1 MSSSN
6 QNIQTS
12 PSTSSQNLNSIINT
26 NTSNNTNNNEEE
38 NITCYIRCRPLNS
51 REIELNANCIEISKD
66 KKSINLKNY
75 EHNYTY
81 DKIFPAETDQK
92 TIFQEIGLPLVKK
105 FLSGYNST
113 IFAYGQT
120 GTGKTH
126 TIIGP
131 LESLFDDKNENFGLI
146 PNVLNFLF
154 EQKEEAKKIIK
165 ESSKEK
171 VEKIDYSLSCSCIE
185 IYNEQLIDLL
195 NNNSQ
200 FDKADEILKIREDPK
215 KGMYIENLTE
225 QEIDSAKKAKELL
238 ISGFKNRHVAS
249 TSMNR
254 ESSRSHLIY
263 TLFLSTELEIGDGVL
278 IMRSSRMH
286 LVDLA
291 GSERQKYTNT
301 QGQRIKEAGNINK
314 SLSILGNVINAVIEF
329 NEGKTKFVP
338 FRDSK
343 LTYYLKDS
351 IGGNSKTVI
360 IGNISQSYIQI
371 NETQSTLNF
380 IQRAKMIKNKAK
392 IIENVN
398 DIVKMLQ
405 NEIKN
410 LKMTNETLNKK
421 IEDLIKENEE
431 QKKNMEILNK
441 KNKNIHS
448 KKNKDMEDKIRQELV
463 NEFKKKKNS
472 NLSSSDKNSHYHEI
486 SQDGEHENF
495 NNLISK
501 NDIKQLFEKIN
512 HVLSFEEE
520 INENFKFLDMNNVS
534 SIENFLVQ
542 KEIYSNEVRNQ
553 IDDIINNKETY
564 IKDLANVDKLKD
576 KIKIFRIKQENKK
589 LLQEN
594 NVYKAIAEYFVKQT
608 NIEEK
613 KESLSKDIIKQFI
626 ETNIEL
632 NNFYKKNFDIN
643 NEYLV
648 VKKSYIEKLKFQ
660 IDELKL
666 QDERNN
672 KTIDS
677 IQNENFLLTM
687 ELSKYKENLKN
698 NIACSEEKTD
708 KFLELKKSI
717 FSSDNLNENGNE
729 LNDIGDNN
737 IQKNLNL
744 INDEF
749 NNFLETKESKEFK
762 NRLRASIL
770 SNNNELDNNNLKN
783 DKNS

>member
-1 MSSSN
+1 MSSTQN
-6 QNIQTS
+6 QN
-12 PSTSSQNLNSIINT
+12 P
-26 NTSNNTNNNEEE
+26 NNDEE
-38 NITCYIRCRPLNS
+38 NITCYVRCRPLNQ
-51 REIELNANCIEISKD
+51 RELELGANCIDISKD
-66 KKSINLKNY
+66 KKSITLKNY
-75 EHNYTY
+75 DNNYIY

-92 TIFQEIGLPLVKK
+92 TIFDEIGLPLVKK

-131 LESLFDDKNENFGLI
+131 LESLFDDNNDNFGLI
-146 PNVLNFLF
+146 PNILNFLF
-154 EQKEEAKKIIK
+154 NNKEEATNIIRS
-165 ESSKEK
+165 SSKEK
-171 VEKIDYSLSCSCIE
+171 AEKIDYSLSCSCIE
-185 IYNEQLIDLL
+185 IYQEHLIDLL
-195 NNNSQ
+195 SSNNGG
-200 FDKADEILKIREDPK
+200 FEKEDEILKIREDPK

-225 QEIDSAKKAKELL
+225 LEISSAKKAKEAL

-263 TLFLSTELEIGDGVL
+263 TLFLISSFEMDGGL
-278 IMRSSRMH
+278 IITRTSRLH

-301 QGQRIKEAGNINK
+301 QGVRIKEAGNINK

-360 IGNISQSYIQI
+360 IGNISQSYIQM

-398 DIVKMLQ
+398 DTVKLLQ
-405 NEIKN
+405 SEIKS
-410 LKMTNETLNKK
+410 LKQANEELTKK
-421 IEDLIKENEE
+421 INELTKENEE
-431 QKKNMEILNK
+431 NKKNMETLTKKYKSNNK
-441 KNKNIHS
+441 KS
-448 KKNKDMEDKIRQELV
+448 RDLEDKIRQELV
-463 NEFKKKKNS
+463 SEFRKTKGGSGIEKTAS
-472 NLSSSDKNSHYHEI
+472 TEHDL
-486 SQDGEHENF
+486 DGELQNYSSF
-495 NNLISK
+495 VSK
-501 NDIKQLFEKIN
+501 NDLKQLFDKIN

-553 IDDIINNKETY
+553 IDEIINNKE
-564 IKDLANVDKLKD
+564 IFAELKNSDVIKD
-576 KIKIFRIKQENKK
+576 KIKIFTLTQENKRM
-589 LLQEN
+589 LQEN
-594 NVYKAIAEYFVKQT
+594 NVYKSITDYFVKQT

-613 KESLSKDIIKQFI
+613 KESLSKDIINQFI
-626 ETNIEL
+626 DTNKEL
-632 NNFYKKNFDIN
+632 INFYKKNLDVN
-643 NEYLV
+643 NEYLIV
-648 VKKSYIEKLKFQ
+648 QKSYIEKLKFQ
-660 IDELKL
+660 IEELKL

-672 KTIDS
+672 KMIDS

-687 ELSKYKENLKN
+687 ELSKYKENSKN
-698 NIACSEEKTD
+698 INGSAEKGNFMLD
-708 KFLELKKSI
+708 MKKSL
-717 FSSDNLNENGNE
+717 F
-729 LNDIGDNN
+729 LNDNDVPES
-737 IQKNLNL
+737 KESLNL
-744 INDEF
+744 ENNDF
-749 NNFLETKESKEFK
+749 NNLLQTKESEEFA
-762 NRLRASIL
+762 NRLRASVL
-770 SNNNELDNNNLKN
+770 GSSTFGQSLTNNNTQNG
-783 DKNS
+783 DKKENV

>member
-1 MSSSN
+1 MSSSS
-6 QNIQTS
+6 QNLQYS
-12 PSTSSQNLNSIINT
+12 PSTSKQNSNSNINT
-26 NTSNNTNNNEEE
+26 INNNNINNNEEE
-38 NITCYIRCRPLNS
+38 NITCYVRCRPLNS

-154 EQKEEAKKIIK
+154 EQKEEAKNIIK

-171 VEKIDYSLSCSCIE
+171 VEKVDYTLSCSCIE

-195 NNNSQ
+195 NNNTQ

-249 TSMNR
+249 TNLNR

-278 IMRSSRMH
+278 IMRQSRMH

-410 LKMTNETLNKK
+410 LKETNEALNKK
-421 IEDLIKENEE
+421 IEELIKENEE
-431 QKKNMEILNK
+431 Q
-441 KNKNIHS
+441 

-472 NLSSSDKNSHYHEI
+472 NLSTSDKNTHYHEI
-486 SQDGEHENF
+486 SQDNELQNYS
-495 NNLISK
+495 NLITK
-501 NDIKQLFEKIN
+501 NDFKQLFEKIN

-553 IDDIINNKETY
+553 IDDIINNKEMY
-564 IKDLANVDKLKD
+564 IKELTSIDKLKD
-576 KIKIFRIKQENKK
+576 KIKIFTIMQENKK

-717 FSSDNLNENGNE
+717 FSNDNNI
-729 LNDIGDNN
+729 NDIEDNN

-762 NRLRASIL
+762 DRLRASIL
-770 SNNNELDNNNLKN
+770 LNNNDNDNNIKN

>member
-6 QNIQTS
+6 ITNQNPNSTIQT
-12 PSTSSQNLNSIINT
+12 
-26 NTSNNTNNNEEE
+26 NNGANNDEE
-38 NITCYIRCRPLNS
+38 NITCYVRCRPLNS
-51 REIELNANCIEISKD
+51 RELELNANCIEISKD
-66 KKSINLKNY
+66 KKSISLKNY
-75 EHNYTY
+75 DHNYTY

-146 PNVLNFLF
+146 PNILSFLF

-165 ESSKEK
+165 ESTKEK
-171 VEKIDYSLSCSCIE
+171 VEKVDYNLSCSCIE

-195 NNNSQ
+195 NNNTQ

-225 QEIDSAKKAKELL
+225 QEISSAKKAKELL

-263 TLFLSTELEIGDGVL
+263 TLFLSTEIELGDGV
-278 IMRSSRMH
+278 IIGRSSRMH

-392 IIENVN
+392 IVENVN

-410 LKMTNETLNKK
+410 LKQTNEDLNKK
-421 IEDLIKENEE
+421 IEELIKENEE
-431 QKKNMEILNK
+431 QKKSMELMNK
-441 KNKNIHS
+441 KNKNIHA
-448 KKNKDMEDKIRQELV
+448 KKNRDLEDKLRQELV
-463 NEFKKKKNS
+463 SEFRKKKNN
-472 NLSSSDKNSHYHEI
+472 NLTSSSKDLP
-486 SQDGEHENF
+486 QENDLLQ
-495 NNLISK
+495 NYSNLISK
-501 NDIKQLFEKIN
+501 NDLKQLFEKIN
-512 HVLSFEEE
+512 HVLSFENE

-542 KEIYSNEVRNQ
+542 KEIYSNEIRNQ
-553 IDDIINNKETY
+553 IDEIINNKDAY
-564 IKDLANVDKLKD
+564 IEELKNTDKLKD
-576 KIKIFRIKQENKK
+576 KIKIFNLTQENKK

-626 ETNIEL
+626 ETNKEL
-632 NNFYKKNFDIN
+632 SEFYKKNFDVN
-643 NEYLV
+643 NEYLIV
-648 VKKSYIEKLKFQ
+648 QKSFIEKLKFQ

-687 ELSKYKENLKN
+687 ELAKYKENLKN
-698 NIACSEEKTD
+698 NIACSEEKNN

-717 FSSDNLNENGNE
+717 FLNEDNSGNNNGENIE
-729 LNDIGDNN
+729 DNN
-737 IQKNLNL
+737 IQKNLDF
-744 INDEF
+744 INDDF
-749 NNFLETKESKEFK
+749 NNFLQTKESKEFT

-770 SNNNELDNNNLKN
+770 ANNDIDNNINN
-783 DKNS
+783 DKNK

>member
-1 MSSSN
+1 MSSTSITN
-6 QNIQTS
+6 QNTNSTIQT
-12 PSTSSQNLNSIINT
+12 
-26 NTSNNTNNNEEE
+26 NNPTNNDEE
-38 NITCYIRCRPLNS
+38 NITCYVRCRPLNS
-51 REIELNANCIEISKD
+51 RELELNANCIEISKD
-66 KKSINLKNY
+66 KTSISLKNY
-75 EHNYTY
+75 DHNYTY

-146 PNVLNFLF
+146 PNILNFLF

-171 VEKIDYSLSCSCIE
+171 VEKVDYNLSCSCIE

-195 NNNSQ
+195 NNSTQ

-225 QEIDSAKKAKELL
+225 QEINSAKKAKELL

-263 TLFLSTELEIGDGVL
+263 TLFLSTEIELGDGVV

-371 NETQSTLNF
+371 SETQSTLNF

-392 IIENVN
+392 IVENVN

-410 LKMTNETLNKK
+410 LKQTNEDLNKK
-421 IEDLIKENEE
+421 IEELIKENEE
-431 QKKNMEILNK
+431 QKKNMELMSK

-448 KKNKDMEDKIRQELV
+448 KKNRDLEDKLRQELV
-463 NEFKKKKNS
+463 SEFRKKKNS
-472 NLSSSDKNSHYHEI
+472 NINSSSKDL
-486 SQDGEHENF
+486 SQETDLLQNYS
-495 NNLISK
+495 NLISK
-501 NDIKQLFEKIN
+501 NDLKQLFEKIN
-512 HVLSFEEE
+512 HVLSFENE

-542 KEIYSNEVRNQ
+542 KEIYSNEIRNQ
-553 IDDIINNKETY
+553 IDEIINNKDAY
-564 IKDLANVDKLKD
+564 IEELKNKDKLKD
-576 KIKIFRIKQENKK
+576 KIKIFNLTQDNKK

-626 ETNIEL
+626 ETNKEL
-632 NNFYKKNFDIN
+632 TEFYKKNFDIN
-643 NEYLV
+643 NDYLIV
-648 VKKSYIEKLKFQ
+648 QKSYIEKLKFQ

-677 IQNENFLLTM
+677 IQNENFLITM
-687 ELSKYKENLKN
+687 ELAKYKENIKN
-698 NIACSEEKTD
+698 NIACSEEKNN

-717 FSSDNLNENGNE
+717 FLNEEN
-729 LNDIGDNN
+729 DNN
-737 IQKNLNL
+737 VDDNNVQKNLDF
-744 INDEF
+744 INDDF
-749 NNFLETKESKEFK
+749 NNFLQTKESKEFT

-770 SNNNELDNNNLKN
+770 ANNDIDNNINN
-783 DKNS
+783 DKNK

>member
-1 MSSSN
+1 
-6 QNIQTS
+6 
-12 PSTSSQNLNSIINT
+12 
-26 NTSNNTNNNEEE
+26 
-38 NITCYIRCRPLNS
+38 
-51 REIELNANCIEISKD
+51 
-66 KKSINLKNY
+66 
-75 EHNYTY
+75 
-81 DKIFPAETDQK
+81 
-92 TIFQEIGLPLVKK
+92 
-105 FLSGYNST
+105 
-113 IFAYGQT
+113 
-120 GTGKTH
+120 
-126 TIIGP
+126 
-131 LESLFDDKNENFGLI
+131 
-146 PNVLNFLF
+146 
-154 EQKEEAKKIIK
+154 
-165 ESSKEK
+165 
-171 VEKIDYSLSCSCIE
+171 
-185 IYNEQLIDLL
+185 
-195 NNNSQ
+195 
-200 FDKADEILKIREDPK
+200 
-215 KGMYIENLTE
+215 
-225 QEIDSAKKAKELL
+225 
-238 ISGFKNRHVAS
+238 
-249 TSMNR
+249 
-254 ESSRSHLIY
+254 
-263 TLFLSTELEIGDGVL
+263 
-278 IMRSSRMH
+278 
-286 LVDLA
+286 
-291 GSERQKYTNT
+291 
-301 QGQRIKEAGNINK
+301 
-314 SLSILGNVINAVIEF
+314 
-329 NEGKTKFVP
+329 
-338 FRDSK
+338 
-343 LTYYLKDS
+343 
-351 IGGNSKTVI
+351 
-360 IGNISQSYIQI
+360 
-371 NETQSTLNF
+371 
-380 IQRAKMIKNKAK
+380 MIKNKAK

-410 LKMTNETLNKK
+410 LKETNEALNKK
-421 IEDLIKENEE
+421 IEELIKENEE

-441 KNKNIHS
+441 KNKNIYS

-486 SQDGEHENF
+486 SQDNEFQNYS
-495 NNLISK
+495 NLITK
-501 NDIKQLFEKIN
+501 NDFKQLFEKIN

-520 INENFKFLDMNNVS
+520 INENFKFLDMNNVDMNNVS

-553 IDDIINNKETY
+553 IDDIINNKEMY
-564 IKDLANVDKLKD
+564 IKELTNIDKLKD
-576 KIKIFRIKQENKK
+576 KIKIFTIMQENKK

-717 FSSDNLNENGNE
+717 FSNDNNI
-729 LNDIGDNN
+729 NDQDDNN

-762 NRLRASIL
+762 DRLRASIL
-770 SNNNELDNNNLKN
+770 LNNNDNDNNIKN

>member
-1 MSSSN
+1 
-6 QNIQTS
+6 
-12 PSTSSQNLNSIINT
+12 
-26 NTSNNTNNNEEE
+26 
-38 NITCYIRCRPLNS
+38 
-51 REIELNANCIEISKD
+51 
-66 KKSINLKNY
+66 
-75 EHNYTY
+75 
-81 DKIFPAETDQK
+81 
-92 TIFQEIGLPLVKK
+92 
-105 FLSGYNST
+105 
-113 IFAYGQT
+113 
-120 GTGKTH
+120 
-126 TIIGP
+126 
-131 LESLFDDKNENFGLI
+131 
-146 PNVLNFLF
+146 
-154 EQKEEAKKIIK
+154 
-165 ESSKEK
+165 
-171 VEKIDYSLSCSCIE
+171 
-185 IYNEQLIDLL
+185 
-195 NNNSQ
+195 
-200 FDKADEILKIREDPK
+200 
-215 KGMYIENLTE
+215 
-225 QEIDSAKKAKELL
+225 
-238 ISGFKNRHVAS
+238 
-249 TSMNR
+249 
-254 ESSRSHLIY
+254 
-263 TLFLSTELEIGDGVL
+263 
-278 IMRSSRMH
+278 
-286 LVDLA
+286 
-291 GSERQKYTNT
+291 
-301 QGQRIKEAGNINK
+301 
-314 SLSILGNVINAVIEF
+314 
-329 NEGKTKFVP
+329 
-338 FRDSK
+338 
-343 LTYYLKDS
+343 
-351 IGGNSKTVI
+351 
-360 IGNISQSYIQI
+360 
-371 NETQSTLNF
+371 
-380 IQRAKMIKNKAK
+380 MIKNKAK

-410 LKMTNETLNKK
+410 LKETNEALNKK
-421 IEDLIKENEE
+421 IEELIKENEE

-441 KNKNIHS
+441 KNKNIYS

-472 NLSSSDKNSHYHEI
+472 NLSTSDKNSHYHEI
-486 SQDGEHENF
+486 SQDNELQNYS
-495 NNLISK
+495 NLITK
-501 NDIKQLFEKIN
+501 NDFKQLFEKIN

-553 IDDIINNKETY
+553 IDDIINNKEMY
-564 IKDLANVDKLKD
+564 IKELTNIDKLKD
-576 KIKIFRIKQENKK
+576 KIKIFSIMQENKK

-717 FSSDNLNENGNE
+717 FSSDNNI
-729 LNDIGDNN
+729 NDIEDNN

-762 NRLRASIL
+762 DRLRASIL
-770 SNNNELDNNNLKN
+770 LNNNDNDNNIKN

>member
-1 MSSSN
+1 M
-6 QNIQTS
+6 
-12 PSTSSQNLNSIINT
+12 
-26 NTSNNTNNNEEE
+26 
-38 NITCYIRCRPLNS
+38 
-51 REIELNANCIEISKD
+51 
-66 KKSINLKNY
+66 
-75 EHNYTY
+75 
-81 DKIFPAETDQK
+81 
-92 TIFQEIGLPLVKK
+92 
-105 FLSGYNST
+105 
-113 IFAYGQT
+113 
-120 GTGKTH
+120 
-126 TIIGP
+126 
-131 LESLFDDKNENFGLI
+131 
-146 PNVLNFLF
+146 LNFLF

-564 IKDLANVDKLKD
+564 IKELANVDKLKD
-576 KIKIFRIKQENKK
+576 KIKIFSLKQENKK

-749 NNFLETKESKEFK
+749 NNFLETK
-762 NRLRASIL
+762 
-770 SNNNELDNNNLKN
+770 
-783 DKNS
+783 

>member
-1 MSSSN
+1 MSSS
-6 QNIQTS
+6 IQTS
-12 PSTSSQNLNSIINT
+12 PSSQ
-26 NTSNNTNNNEEE
+26 SNNNNSNDEE
-38 NITCYIRCRPLNS
+38 NITCYVRCRPLNS
-51 REIELNANCIEISKD
+51 RELELNANCIEISKD
-66 KKSINLKNY
+66 QKSIKLKNNN
-75 EHNYTY
+75 ERNYTY
-81 DKIFPAETDQK
+81 DKIFSSETDQK
-92 TIFQEIGLPLVKK
+92 TIFNEIGLPLVKK
-105 FLSGYNST
+105 FLAGYNST

-120 GTGKTH
+120 GAGKTH

-146 PNVLNFLF
+146 PNILNFLF
-154 EQKEEAKKIIK
+154 EKKEEAINIIK
-165 ESSKEK
+165 ESTKEK
-171 VEKIDYSLSCSCIE
+171 LEKVDYTLTCSCIE

-195 NNNSQ
+195 NNNTQ
-200 FDKADEILKIREDPK
+200 FDKSDEILKIREDPK

-225 QEIDSAKKAKELL
+225 QEINSAKKAKELL

-249 TSMNR
+249 TSMNH

-263 TLFLSTELEIGDGVL
+263 TLFLSTKLELGDGIL
-278 IMRSSRMH
+278 KMRSSRLH

-301 QGQRIKEAGNINK
+301 TGQRIKEAGNINK

-360 IGNISQSYIQI
+360 IGNISQSFIQI

-380 IQRAKMIKNKAK
+380 IQRAKMIKNKSK

-398 DIVKMLQ
+398 DMVKMLQ

-410 LKMTNETLNKK
+410 LKIINEELNKK
-421 IEDLIKENEE
+421 LEDLIKENDE
-431 QKKNMEILNK
+431 QKKNIEIINK
-441 KNKNIHS
+441 KNKNI
-448 KKNKDMEDKIRQELV
+448 KKNKDLEDKIRQELV
-463 NEFKKKKNS
+463 HEFRKNKNINLKDISQENEIQNLNNNS
-472 NLSSSDKNSHYHEI
+472 NFL
-486 SQDGEHENF
+486 
-495 NNLISK
+495 SK
-501 NDIKQLFEKIN
+501 NDLKILFEKIN
-512 HVLSFEEE
+512 HILSFEDE

-542 KEIYSNEVRNQ
+542 KEIYSNEVRNH
-553 IDDIINNKETY
+553 IDDIINNKEIY
-564 IKDLANVDKLKD
+564 IKEINNNNDKLKD
-576 KIKIFRIKQENKK
+576 KIKIFYLTQDNKK
-589 LLQEN
+589 LLYEN
-594 NVYKAIAEYFVKQT
+594 NVYKSIAEYFVKQT

-613 KESLSKDIIKQFI
+613 KESLSKDIINKFI
-626 ETNIEL
+626 ETNKEL
-632 NNFYKKNFDIN
+632 SEFYKKHFDIN
-643 NEYLV
+643 NEYIIIQ
-648 VKKSYIEKLKFQ
+648 KSYLEKLKFQ

-687 ELSKYKENLKN
+687 ELSKYKENIKN
-698 NIACSEEKTD
+698 TIACSEEKND

-717 FSSDNLNENGNE
+717 FLNENNNE
-729 LNDIGDNN
+729 NIDDINNNND
-737 IQKNLNL
+737 IQKNLDFA
-744 INDEF
+744 NDEF
-749 NNFLETKESKEFK
+749 SNILQTKESKEFT

-770 SNNNELDNNNLKN
+770 ANNNIDNNLNNNKKEGN
-783 DKNS
+783 I

>member
-1 MSSSN
+1 MSSN
-6 QNIQTS
+6 QN
-12 PSTSSQNLNSIINT
+12 P
-26 NTSNNTNNNEEE
+26 NNDEE
-38 NITCYIRCRPLNS
+38 NITCYVRCRPLNQ
-51 REIELNANCIEISKD
+51 RELELGANCIDISKD
-66 KKSINLKNY
+66 KKSITLKNY
-75 EHNYTY
+75 DNNYIY

-92 TIFQEIGLPLVKK
+92 TIFNEIGLPLVKK

-131 LESLFDDKNENFGLI
+131 LESLFDDNNDNFGLI
-146 PNVLNFLF
+146 PNILNFLF
-154 EQKEEAKKIIK
+154 NNKEEATNIIRS
-165 ESSKEK
+165 SSKEK
-171 VEKIDYSLSCSCIE
+171 AEKIDYSLSCACIE
-185 IYNEQLIDLL
+185 IYQEHLIDLL
-195 NNNSQ
+195 SNNNRT
-200 FDKADEILKIREDPK
+200 FEKDDEVLKIREDPK

-225 QEIDSAKKAKELL
+225 LEIDSAKKAKEAL

-263 TLFLSTELEIGDGVL
+263 TLFLISSFEMDGGL
-278 IMRSSRMH
+278 IITRTSRLH

-301 QGQRIKEAGNINK
+301 QGVRIKEAGNINK

-360 IGNISQSYIQI
+360 IGNISQSYIQM

-380 IQRAKMIKNKAK
+380 IQRAKMIKNKTK

-398 DIVKMLQ
+398 DTVKLLQ
-405 NEIKN
+405 NEIKS
-410 LKMTNETLNKK
+410 LKQVNEELTKK
-421 IEDLIKENEE
+421 INELTKENEE
-431 QKKNMEILNK
+431 NK
-441 KNKNIHS
+441 KNIENLS
-448 KKNKDMEDKIRQELV
+448 KKYKSNNKKSRDLEDKIRQELV
-463 NEFKKKKNS
+463 SEFRKNKG
-472 NLSSSDKNSHYHEI
+472 NFGTDKTASTEHDL
-486 SQDGEHENF
+486 DGEIQNYSSF
-495 NNLISK
+495 VSK
-501 NDIKQLFEKIN
+501 NDLKNLFDKIN

-553 IDDIINNKETY
+553 IDEIVNNKE
-564 IKDLANVDKLKD
+564 IFSELKNSDIIKD
-576 KIKIFRIKQENKK
+576 KIKIFTLTQENKRM
-589 LLQEN
+589 LQEN
-594 NVYKAIAEYFVKQT
+594 NVYKSIADYFVKQT

-626 ETNIEL
+626 DTNKEL
-632 NNFYKKNFDIN
+632 INFYKKNLDVN
-643 NEYLV
+643 NEYLLV
-648 VKKSYIEKLKFQ
+648 QKSYVEKLKFQ
-660 IDELKL
+660 IEELKL

-672 KTIDS
+672 KMIDS

-687 ELSKYKENLKN
+687 ELSKYKENNKN
-698 NIACSEEKTD
+698 ISGSAD
-708 KFLELKKSI
+708 KSTFVMDIKKSI
-717 FSSDNLNENGNE
+717 F
-729 LNDIGDNN
+729 LNDNEIPE
-737 IQKNLNL
+737 IKENLDMENE
-744 INDEF
+744 EF
-749 NNFLETKESKEFK
+749 NNLLQTKESKEFA
-762 NRLRASIL
+762 NRLRASVL
-770 SNNNELDNNNLKN
+770 GNNNFGGDSENNGK
-783 DKNS
+783 

>member
-1 MSSSN
+1 MSSN
-6 QNIQTS
+6 QN
-12 PSTSSQNLNSIINT
+12 QNND
-26 NTSNNTNNNEEE
+26 EE
-38 NITCYIRCRPLNS
+38 NITCYVRCRPLNQ
-51 REIELNANCIEISKD
+51 RELELGANCIDISKD
-66 KKSINLKNY
+66 KKSITLKNY
-75 EHNYTY
+75 DNNYVY

-92 TIFQEIGLPLVKK
+92 TIFNEIGLPLVKK

-131 LESLFDDKNENFGLI
+131 LESLFDDNNDNFGLI
-146 PNVLNFLF
+146 PNILNFLF
-154 EQKEEAKKIIK
+154 NNKEEATNIIRS
-165 ESSKEK
+165 SSKEK
-171 VEKIDYSLSCSCIE
+171 AEKIDYSLSCACIE
-185 IYNEQLIDLL
+185 IYQEHLIDLL
-195 NNNSQ
+195 SNNKSN
-200 FDKADEILKIREDPK
+200 FEKDDEVLKIREDPK

-225 QEIDSAKKAKELL
+225 LEIASAKSAKEAL

-263 TLFLSTELEIGDGVL
+263 TLFLISSFEMDGGL
-278 IMRSSRMH
+278 IITRTSRLH

-301 QGQRIKEAGNINK
+301 QGVRIKEAGNINK

-360 IGNISQSYIQI
+360 IGNISQSYIQM

-398 DIVKMLQ
+398 DTVKLLQ
-405 NEIKN
+405 NEIKS
-410 LKMTNETLNKK
+410 LKQANEELTKK
-421 IEDLIKENEE
+421 INELTKENEE
-431 QKKNMEILNK
+431 NKKNMENLAKKYKSSNK
-441 KNKNIHS
+441 KSNL
-448 KKNKDMEDKIRQELV
+448 EDKIRQELV
-463 NEFKKKKNS
+463 SEFRKN
-472 NLSSSDKNSHYHEI
+472 KGNSGIEKTASTEHDM
-486 SQDGEHENF
+486 DGEIQNCGAF
-495 NNLISK
+495 VSK
-501 NDIKQLFEKIN
+501 NDLKQLFDKIN

-553 IDDIINNKETY
+553 IDEIINNKE
-564 IKDLANVDKLKD
+564 IFAELKNSDIIKD
-576 KIKIFRIKQENKK
+576 KIKIFTLTQENKRM
-589 LLQEN
+589 LQEN
-594 NVYKAIAEYFVKQT
+594 NVYKSIADYFVKQT

-626 ETNIEL
+626 DTNKEL
-632 NNFYKKNFDIN
+632 IDFYKKNLDVN
-643 NEYLV
+643 NEYLLV
-648 VKKSYIEKLKFQ
+648 QKSYLEKLKFQ
-660 IDELKL
+660 IEELKL

-672 KTIDS
+672 KMIDS

-687 ELSKYKENLKN
+687 ELSKYKENTKN
-698 NIACSEEKTD
+698 ITGSAD
-708 KFLELKKSI
+708 KSNFVMDIKKSI
-717 FSSDNLNENGNE
+717 LLNEEEIPEIKENLNM
-729 LNDIGDNN
+729 DN
-737 IQKNLNL
+737 K
-744 INDEF
+744 EF
-749 NNFLETKESKEFK
+749 NNLLQTKESKEFA
-762 NRLRASIL
+762 NRLRASFL
-770 SNNNELDNNNLKN
+770 GNSNFGQNLEKN
-783 DKNS
+783 DK

>member
-1 MSSSN
+1 
-6 QNIQTS
+6 
-12 PSTSSQNLNSIINT
+12 
-26 NTSNNTNNNEEE
+26 
-38 NITCYIRCRPLNS
+38 
-51 REIELNANCIEISKD
+51 
-66 KKSINLKNY
+66 
-75 EHNYTY
+75 
-81 DKIFPAETDQK
+81 
-92 TIFQEIGLPLVKK
+92 
-105 FLSGYNST
+105 
-113 IFAYGQT
+113 
-120 GTGKTH
+120 
-126 TIIGP
+126 
-131 LESLFDDKNENFGLI
+131 
-146 PNVLNFLF
+146 
-154 EQKEEAKKIIK
+154 
-165 ESSKEK
+165 
-171 VEKIDYSLSCSCIE
+171 
-185 IYNEQLIDLL
+185 
-195 NNNSQ
+195 
-200 FDKADEILKIREDPK
+200 
-215 KGMYIENLTE
+215 
-225 QEIDSAKKAKELL
+225 
-238 ISGFKNRHVAS
+238 
-249 TSMNR
+249 
-254 ESSRSHLIY
+254 
-263 TLFLSTELEIGDGVL
+263 
-278 IMRSSRMH
+278 
-286 LVDLA
+286 
-291 GSERQKYTNT
+291 
-301 QGQRIKEAGNINK
+301 
-314 SLSILGNVINAVIEF
+314 
-329 NEGKTKFVP
+329 
-338 FRDSK
+338 
-343 LTYYLKDS
+343 
-351 IGGNSKTVI
+351 
-360 IGNISQSYIQI
+360 
-371 NETQSTLNF
+371 
-380 IQRAKMIKNKAK
+380 MIKNKAK

-410 LKMTNETLNKK
+410 LKETNEALNKK
-421 IEDLIKENEE
+421 IEELIKENEE

-441 KNKNIHS
+441 KNKNIYS

-486 SQDGEHENF
+486 SQDNELQNYS
-495 NNLISK
+495 NLITK
-501 NDIKQLFEKIN
+501 NDFKQLFEKIN

-553 IDDIINNKETY
+553 IDDIINNKEMY
-564 IKDLANVDKLKD
+564 IKELTNIDKLKD
-576 KIKIFRIKQENKK
+576 KIKIFTIMQENKK

-717 FSSDNLNENGNE
+717 FSSDNNI
-729 LNDIGDNN
+729 NDIEDNN

-762 NRLRASIL
+762 DRLRASIL
-770 SNNNELDNNNLKN
+770 LNNNDNDNNIKN

>member
-1 MSSSN
+1 
-6 QNIQTS
+6 
-12 PSTSSQNLNSIINT
+12 
-26 NTSNNTNNNEEE
+26 
-38 NITCYIRCRPLNS
+38 
-51 REIELNANCIEISKD
+51 
-66 KKSINLKNY
+66 
-75 EHNYTY
+75 
-81 DKIFPAETDQK
+81 
-92 TIFQEIGLPLVKK
+92 
-105 FLSGYNST
+105 
-113 IFAYGQT
+113 
-120 GTGKTH
+120 
-126 TIIGP
+126 
-131 LESLFDDKNENFGLI
+131 
-146 PNVLNFLF
+146 
-154 EQKEEAKKIIK
+154 
-165 ESSKEK
+165 
-171 VEKIDYSLSCSCIE
+171 
-185 IYNEQLIDLL
+185 
-195 NNNSQ
+195 
-200 FDKADEILKIREDPK
+200 
-215 KGMYIENLTE
+215 
-225 QEIDSAKKAKELL
+225 
-238 ISGFKNRHVAS
+238 
-249 TSMNR
+249 
-254 ESSRSHLIY
+254 
-263 TLFLSTELEIGDGVL
+263 
-278 IMRSSRMH
+278 
-286 LVDLA
+286 
-291 GSERQKYTNT
+291 
-301 QGQRIKEAGNINK
+301 
-314 SLSILGNVINAVIEF
+314 
-329 NEGKTKFVP
+329 
-338 FRDSK
+338 
-343 LTYYLKDS
+343 
-351 IGGNSKTVI
+351 
-360 IGNISQSYIQI
+360 
-371 NETQSTLNF
+371 
-380 IQRAKMIKNKAK
+380 
-392 IIENVN
+392 
-398 DIVKMLQ
+398 
-405 NEIKN
+405 
-410 LKMTNETLNKK
+410 
-421 IEDLIKENEE
+421 
-431 QKKNMEILNK
+431 
-441 KNKNIHS
+441 
-448 KKNKDMEDKIRQELV
+448 
-463 NEFKKKKNS
+463 
-472 NLSSSDKNSHYHEI
+472 
-486 SQDGEHENF
+486 
-495 NNLISK
+495 
-501 NDIKQLFEKIN
+501 
-512 HVLSFEEE
+512 
-520 INENFKFLDMNNVS
+520 MNNVS
-534 SIENFLVQ
+534 SIENFFVQ

-564 IKDLANVDKLKD
+564 IKELANVDKLKD

-698 NIACSEEKTD
+698 NITCSEEKTD